1 MRCDIRFKGIE
12 YSDALASHAEERME
26 KLGKFELKPVKVNVT
41 FSCERYSKQA
51 EAFVQGVNSS
61 FRAKAVG
68 DSYYDC
74 LDEIVR
80 KLSKQMAK
88 EKAKVQHHRHL
99 ERTQLARLE
108 ERMRVARPLKKA
120 A

>member
-1 MRCDIRFKGIE
+1 MKFDIRFKGIE
-12 YSDALASHAEERME
+12 YSDALASHAEDRLE
-26 KLGKFELKPVKVNVT
+26 KLQKFELKPVRVNVT
-41 FSCERYSKQA
+41 FSCERHLKQA
-51 EAFVQGVNSS
+51 EAYVQGLNSS
-61 FRAKAVG
+61 FRAKATG

-74 LDEIVR
+74 LDEVAR

-88 EKAKVQHHRHL
+88 EKAKVQHHRHI

-108 ERMRVARPLKKA
+108 ERMRSARPLKKA